1 MTSLN
6 NDILFLERA
15 ITIALESVK
24 RGGGPF
30 GAVIVENGEIIA
42 EAGNSVRL
50 HNDPTAHAEVEAI
63 RKACEIK
70 HSHSLQN
77 CTLYA
82 SCEPCPMC
90 LGAIY
95 WARLQR
101 VVFSATRHHAAYI
114 GFDDNFIYTELEKEL
129 TQRSIETVHLDLP
142 SAYTLFEIWERKE
155 DRNDY

>member
-1 MTSLN
+1 M
-6 NDILFLERA
+6 NDTFFLERA
-15 ITIALESVK
+15 IAIALESVE

-30 GAVIVENGEIIA
+30 GAVVVENGEIIA
-42 EAGNSVRL
+42 EAGNCVRL

-63 RKACEIK
+63 RKACAIK
-70 HSHSLQN
+70 NSHSLEN

-101 VVFSATRHHAAYI
+101 VVFSATRHHAARA
-114 GFDDNFIYTELEKEL
+114 GFDDNVIYTELHKDITE
-129 TQRSIETVHLDLP
+129 RFIETVHINLL
-142 SAYTLFEIWERKE
+142 SAHALFEVWERKE
-155 DRNDY
+155 DRDGY